1 MAILELLTAAGLPA
15 STAAAVA
22 GLAWVGNKH
31 VQRDKE
37 REKETHEAREALD
50 ARLRALESD
59 RIVKADLNR
68 VYDKVDSLGTE
79 LRAQNADTLEKLL
92 AAVAQQGGPR
102 RG

>member
-22 GLAWVGNKH
+22 AIAWVGNKH
-31 VQRDKE
+31 VQQDKE
-37 REKETHEAREALD
+37 REKEARHGREALD
-50 ARLRALESD
+50 ERLRALESD

-68 VYDKVDSLGTE
+68 VYDRIDSLGSE
-79 LRAQNADTLEKLL
+79 LREQNQNSLELML
-92 AAVAQQGGPR
+92 AALAK